1 MNTIASKRLPLSLNT
16 DMVFLLLGA
25 ILVILQYVLAPIPME
40 VQVVICALSI
50 VLLGIPHGAL
60 DHLVE
65 ARNNSI
71 RKKKFSLLSF
81 LALYIGKMVLFGIIW
96 IMYPPVAFLVF
107 LVISAIHFG
116 ETDMLVMSGSQKHSV
131 LLQFSHGSLILGFL
145 LLSHVNET
153 MSILKSFP
161 LVFPSWLQPGQ
172 LEQQVPV
179 ALLVLTGIHVIIL
192 SVSVSSSKEF
202 NWINYLI
209 KTTLLIFLM
218 TLLPLIL
225 AFTFYFGLWH
235 SFHALNAIR
244 GHLSDSNSP
253 LPWTQVLKRSI
264 PFSLAAFILLALLL
278 VWATATYQLPMML
291 MFFFIGIAILTAPH
305 LDVMHKMYKGRH

>member
-16 DMVFLLLGA
+16 DMVFLLSGA
-25 ILVILQYVLAPIPME
+25 IMVMLQYVLAPIPME
-40 VQVVICALSI
+40 VQLIICALSI

-65 ARNNSI
+65 ARNSSI
-71 RKKKFSLLSF
+71 RRKKFSLFSF
-81 LALYIGKMVLFGIIW
+81 LVLYMGKMILFGIIW
-96 IMYPPVAFLVF
+96 IIYPPIAFLVF
-107 LVISAIHFG
+107 LVISSIHFG
-116 ETDMLVMSGSQKHSV
+116 ETDLLVMSDAKGTPV
-131 LLQFSHGSLILGFL
+131 WLQLSHGALILGFL

-153 MSILKSFP
+153 MAILNSFP
-161 LVFPSWLQPGQ
+161 VVFPAWLKPEQW
-172 LEQQVPV
+172 EQQVPF
-179 ALLVLTGIHVIIL
+179 LLLALTGIHAMIL
-192 SVSVSSSKEF
+192 YGTVSSSTEF
-202 NWINYLI
+202 AWINYLI
-209 KTTLLIFLM
+209 KTTLLILLM

-225 AFTFYFGLWH
+225 AFTFYFGFWH

-244 GHLSDSNSP
+244 GHLSDSNTP
-253 LPWTQVLKRSI
+253 LPWSQVLKRSI

-278 VWATATYQLPMML
+278 VWATTTYQLPMML